1 MSNIKAL
8 IGLPAYNEENGIA
21 SVLMKISSLKRQS
34 KYDIEVIV
42 VNDGSIDNT
51 GDIVLNISYKF
62 SFIKLLNHETNKG
75 LGEAMKTI
83 LRYAIDYLDNEDILI
98 TLDADNTHDP
108 LLIEDMIDKLITQD
122 LDLVVASRF
131 AKGGQEIGLS
141 NIRKMYSRGAKYYF
155 KLFFPIHNLNDYSS
169 GFRAYKIRILKE
181 AKNMWDDL
189 VTTNGFDC
197 MAEIAAKFSK
207 MQIRAGEV
215 PLVLHYDYKEGKSK
229 MKVAKTVK
237 GYFSLLSKVKRA

>member
-1 MSNIKAL
+1 MKAL
-8 IGLPAYNEENGIA
+8 IGLPAYNEESGIA
-21 SVLMKISSLKRQS
+21 SVLMKIGKLKEIS
-34 KYDIEVIV
+34 KYDIQVIV

-51 GDIVLNISYKF
+51 GDIVLNMNAQYH
-62 SFIKLLNHETNKG
+62 FIKLLNHETNKG
-75 LGEAMKTI
+75 LGEAIKTI
-83 LRYAIDYLDNEDILI
+83 LHYAMDHLDNEDILI

-108 LLIEDMIDKLITQD
+108 SLIENMIDMLIDQS

-131 AKGGQEIGLS
+131 TKGGREIGLS
-141 NIRKMYSRGAKYYF
+141 NVRKMYSRGAKYYF
-155 KLFFPIHNLNDYSS
+155 KLFFPIDNLNDYSS
-169 GFRAYKIRILKE
+169 GFRAYRIGILKE
-181 AKNMWDDL
+181 AQIKWNDL
-189 VTTNGFDC
+189 VTTDGFDC

-237 GYFSLLSKVKRA
+237 GYFSLLSKVKSI